1 MEYSLTFVAALA
13 VVVAVCALAV
23 MIGEVVRPVVPLA
36 SAYQAPTIARLA
48 EPCRRD
54 GVLITSMDRLRIA
67 VTMADTMIAR
77 GGLNGQRI
85 SMATIR
91 NDADAFARAQ
101 PSPSVTLAMLE
112 RCDETLLH
120 QYAHGYWLISSA
132 LVREAARRNGFIP
145 ASAR

>member
-1 MEYSLTFVAALA
+1 MEYSLTFAAAVA
-13 VVVAVCALAV
+13 VVVAICALAV
-23 MIGEVVRPVVPLA
+23 MIGEIVRPVMPLA
-36 SAYQAPTIARLA
+36 AAPAPTIARLA

-85 SMATIR
+85 NMATIR
-91 NDADAFARAQ
+91 DDADAFARAQ

-112 RCDETLLH
+112 RCDETLLQ

-132 LVREAARRNGFIP
+132 LVRESARRNGFIP
-145 ASAR
+145 ASAQ